1 MTFTEHNDMR
11 RIAYLY
17 ASIDKF
23 GALVY
28 QKCQNEDELKKEI
41 VKLKSFLEYVAYHN
55 GKIDVEYDTKKDGR
69 LFGKPQTIQ
78 MILGIVRNFLL
89 QDKNVVDV
97 DIVNALCAVLLSV
110 CAKYNIKCKK
120 LKYYFENRQK
130 IIDKYYDGD
139 KELC

>member
-23 GALVY
+23 GPLVY
-28 QKCQNEDELKKEI
+28 QKCKNEDELKKEI

-110 CAKYNIKCKK
+110 CAKYNIKCTK
-120 LKYYFENRQK
+120 LKYYFE
-130 IIDKYYDGD
+130 IDK
-139 KELC
+139 KL